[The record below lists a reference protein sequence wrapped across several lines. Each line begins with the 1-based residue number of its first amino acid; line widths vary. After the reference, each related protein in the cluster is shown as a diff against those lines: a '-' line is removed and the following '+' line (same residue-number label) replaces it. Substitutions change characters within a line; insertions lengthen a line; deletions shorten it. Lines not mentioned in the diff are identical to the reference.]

1 MPIQKQCVILALTPL
16 TKDIFSMLLDAG
28 EMAQTAQPGQF
39 VHIRCGE
46 GLLLRRPIS
55 ICDAWDGTLRIVFQ
69 VRGTGTAWLVQRKV
83 GETLDVL
90 GPLGNGFDLSGNGP
104 VLLVGGGIGT
114 APMCFAARRLGER
127 CQAAFGFRSKD
138 GVILADELEQ
148 AGISVVVTT
157 EDGSLGEA
165 GRVDQVVQRLLREN
179 STLTVLACGP
189 TPMLKAISA
198 VTAEAGNPCQ
208 VSLEERMAC
217 GLGACLTCSCKVNG
231 HYKRVCK
238 DGPVFQS
245 QEVEWDD

>member
-1 MPIQKQCVILALTPL
+1 MPIQKQCAILAHTPL
-16 TKDIFSMLLDAG
+16 TADIFSMLLDAG
-28 EMAQTAQPGQF
+28 ELAQAAQPGQF

-69 VRGTGTAWLVQRKV
+69 VRGTGTAWLAERSV
-83 GETLDVL
+83 GDTLDVL
-90 GPLGNGFDLSGNGP
+90 GPLGNGFDLSGNDP
-104 VLLVGGGIGT
+104 VLLVGGGIGA
-114 APMCFAARRLGER
+114 APMRFAARRLGDR
-127 CQAAFGFRSKD
+127 CQAAFGFRSKA

-148 AGISVVVTT
+148 AGIPVVVAT
-157 EDGSLGEA
+157 EDGSQGEA

-179 STLTVLACGP
+179 PALTVWACGP
-189 TPMLKAISA
+189 TPMLKAVSA
-198 VTAEAGNPCQ
+198 VTAGEGRRCQ